1 MKTILIIG
9 ACGSG
14 KTYAVTTFMKRLKT
28 TKAKLGLIRFEHDTI
43 QNVAVLGVYDGSTFQ
58 GSDKLSMAVMKHVE
72 YLRVWQQNRGVTII
86 AEGDRFTN
94 KTFLEAMKPTIIK
107 LTNNGKAGRITRG
120 SKQSDKHIQAI
131 ATRVGRIPADY
142 SVETADEAL
151 ILLNNLIQN
160 HEQN

>member
-72 YLRVWQQNRGVTII
+72 FLRVWQQNRGVTII

-94 KTFLEAMKPTIIK
+94 KTFLEAMKPIIIK

-120 SKQSDKHIQAI
+120 SRQRDRKS
-131 ATRVGRIPADY
+131 TR
-142 SVETADEAL
+142 
-151 ILLNNLIQN
+151 LNSS
-160 HEQN
+160 HVSESRMPSSA